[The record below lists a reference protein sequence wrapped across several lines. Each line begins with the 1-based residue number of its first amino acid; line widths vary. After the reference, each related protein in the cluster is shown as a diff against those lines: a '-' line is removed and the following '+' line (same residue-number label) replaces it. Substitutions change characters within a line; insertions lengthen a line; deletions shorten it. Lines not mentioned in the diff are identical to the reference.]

1 VRGLP
6 AARRCWRQL
15 AISFFSRHFRSWS
28 LLIGQRGSGDPLPA
42 GCIMRFERVR
52 RRPDRLRPCLQDGA
66 RRYRVEEGL
75 GLSFRV
81 LPRLAQKE
89 EPGCAGS
96 DAGGRG
102 GLELIRC
109 PNNPEHNCRYEAH
122 DK

>member
-52 RRPDRLRPCLQDGA
+52 RRPDRLRPCLQDGLEGIVSKKA
-66 RRYRVEEGL
+66 SAYRSGCSRDWLKKKNPDAPVATREAEEDW
-75 GLSFRV
+75 S
-81 LPRLAQKE
+81 
-89 EPGCAGS
+89 
-96 DAGGRG
+96 
-102 GLELIRC
+102 
-109 PNNPEHNCRYEAH
+109 
-122 DK
+122 